1 MNKKSRLS
9 ILKKALNIVDDNKP
23 LVSLEE
29 EEDAKQKAHE
39 IFVEIVK
46 NLRIKGLD
54 Y

>member
-1 MNKKSRLS
+1 MNKKERVSL
-9 ILKKALNIVDDNKP
+9 LKKALNILDDKKP
-23 LVSLEE
+23 LVSLED